1 MAESLD
7 PLAGD
12 AVPMEPTPAQQHAAP
27 ADPNAAPVAEAAA
40 PRRAAA
46 RKSAGAAPALPQD
59 FETALA
65 ELEGLVARM
74 EDGSLPLEASL
85 LSYKRGVDLVR
96 VCQERLARA
105 ENQVKVLEGELLR
118 PIEDSED

>member
-12 AVPMEPTPAQQHAAP
+12 AVPMETTAATDAAAP
-27 ADPNAAPVAEAAA
+27 QGVASATDAAA
-40 PRRAAA
+40 PRKASA
-46 RKSAGAAPALPQD
+46 RKSAAAAPALPQD

>member
-7 PLAGD
+7 PLSGD
-12 AVPMEPTPAQQHAAP
+12 AVPMETTPATDAGAP
-27 ADPNAAPVAEAAA
+27 QSVTSATDAAA
-40 PRRAAA
+40 PRRAGA
-46 RKSAGAAPALPQD
+46 RKSAAAAAPALPQD

>member
-7 PLAGD
+7 PLSGD
-12 AVPMEPTPAQQHAAP
+12 AVPMETTPATDAG
-27 ADPNAAPVAEAAA
+27 A
-40 PRRAAA
+40 PRKAAA
-46 RKSAGAAPALPQD
+46 RKSAAAAAPALPQD

>member
-7 PLAGD
+7 PLSGD
-12 AVPMEPTPAQQHAAP
+12 AVPMETTPAT
-27 ADPNAAPVAEAAA
+27 DAAA
-40 PRRAAA
+40 PRKASA
-46 RKSAGAAPALPQD
+46 RKSAAAAPALPQD

>member
-1 MAESLD
+1 MADEID
-7 PLAGD
+7 PTAPQMADQKADQTQDSSVDQTADQPAGQ
-12 AVPMEPTPAQQHAAP
+12 AVGTK
-27 ADPNAAPVAEAAA
+27 
-40 PRRAAA
+40 PRSAA
-46 RKSAGAAPALPQD
+46 RKSAAAPALPQD

-65 ELEGLVARM
+65 ELEALVSKM
-74 EDGSLPLEASL
+74 EDGSLPLESSL

-105 ENQVKVLEGELLR
+105 ENQVRVLEGELLR

>member
-1 MAESLD
+1 MTSATD
-7 PLAGD
+7 
-12 AVPMEPTPAQQHAAP
+12 
-27 ADPNAAPVAEAAA
+27 AAA
-40 PRRAAA
+40 PRRAGA
-46 RKSAGAAPALPQD
+46 RKSAAAAAPALPQD

>member
-12 AVPMEPTPAQQHAAP
+12 AVPMDSGAAAGEAKDAAP
-27 ADPNAAPVAEAAA
+27 GKDAAKPAAK
-40 PRRAAA
+40 AAA
-46 RKSAGAAPALPQD
+46 RKTAAAAPALPQD

>member
-1 MAESLD
+1 MADEID
-7 PLAGD
+7 PTAHQTADQAVDQTVDQTADQPAGQ
-12 AVPMEPTPAQQHAAP
+12 AVGAK
-27 ADPNAAPVAEAAA
+27 
-40 PRRAAA
+40 PRSAA
-46 RKSAGAAPALPQD
+46 RKSAAAAAAPALPQD

-65 ELEGLVARM
+65 ELEALVSKM
-74 EDGSLPLEASL
+74 EDGSLPLESSL

-105 ENQVKVLEGELLR
+105 ENQVRVLEGELLR